1 MIGCQSLSQ
10 HTGLQKLEQ
19 NILQLHAKHSGHN
32 MIGCHTCQPKQEDKN
47 LKLMTPAVVKWT
59 ADGVDKMG
67 HCGSREVDI
76 WAEVTLAIKVQV

>member
-1 MIGCQSLSQ
+1 
-10 HTGLQKLEQ
+10 
-19 NILQLHAKHSGHN
+19 